1 LEFPLMMQFED
12 LFPEDFPKVR
22 VHVELKVSFDDVL
35 TITTKSSALWLYD
48 WAQLVVSAA
57 QESIVTDRRPSLPG
71 HPPHTKGKPGHNLRD
86 AIKYRVDNSKR
97 DYALDGGLSLFDFP
111 YSVVYV
117 DEALVGEVGGVL
129 EHGGFFRGRNYDPRP
144 FLEPAIE
151 KTFNSVALSFRQ
163 AALLESDV
171 SRSVDSALSSLLN

>member
-129 EHGGFFRGRNYDPRP
+129 EFGLFFRGRHDPRHP
-144 FLEPAIE
+144 FLRPAMARNLPD
-151 KTFNSVALSFRQ
+151 FAQQFDH
-163 AALLESDV
+163 AAL
-171 SRSVDSALSSLLN
+171 